1 MPLQPVAPW
10 ACWTGQE
17 NRSAVTVP
25 PPLPWQVR
33 TAPERLILVFAAAA
47 AFVGALLWLAHYSG
61 LGLSLCAWKGMTG
74 LPCAGCGGTRSVAM
88 LLHGDVNSALAM
100 NPAAIVAVAGTLLLT
115 IYAGVVVACRLEPLR
130 PSFLRPKFWRFALLG
145 LLVANWIY
153 LLLAGRV

>member
-1 MPLQPVAPW
+1 
-10 ACWTGQE
+10 
-17 NRSAVTVP
+17 
-25 PPLPWQVR
+25 
-33 TAPERLILVFAAAA
+33 
-47 AFVGALLWLAHYSG
+47 
-61 LGLSLCAWKGMTG
+61 
-74 LPCAGCGGTRSVAM
+74 M